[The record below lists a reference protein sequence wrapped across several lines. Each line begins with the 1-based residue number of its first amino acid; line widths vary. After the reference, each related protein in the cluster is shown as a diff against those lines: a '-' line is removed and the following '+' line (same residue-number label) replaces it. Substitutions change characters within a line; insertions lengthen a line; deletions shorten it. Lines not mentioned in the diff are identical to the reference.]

1 MILPIA
7 ALLLQIQAIP
17 QRPAPTAPP
26 ATAEITRAALPDA
39 RVKTGDSA
47 SGPAEPAGAKE
58 APSSPESRAA
68 GDPAPV
74 INAGTGT
81 ASASVQPAPPS
92 LAVPF
97 SQSTPADYREK
108 SLRREWIAL
117 GIAQHSAAAFDAWS
131 TRRAL
136 STGDAQESNPVLR
149 PFANNSSLYAAIQ
162 VGPVLFDYVSR
173 RMMTSQHGW
182 ARRTWW
188 ILQAASTATSLAS
201 GAHNLTIH

>member
-1 MILPIA
+1 MILPLA

-17 QRPAPTAPP
+17 QRPASTAPP
-26 ATAEITRAALPDA
+26 ATAEITRAALPNAGD
-39 RVKTGDSA
+39 KTGDSA
-47 SGPAEPAGAKE
+47 GGPAEPDGAKE
-58 APSSPESRAA
+58 ARSSLESRAA

-74 INAGTGT
+74 TKGATGT
-81 ASASVQPAPPS
+81 PSVQPAPPS
-92 LAVPF
+92 LAVHL
-97 SQSTPADYREK
+97 SKSTSADYRAR
-108 SLRREWIAL
+108 SHRREWIAL

-182 ARRTWW
+182 ERRTWW
-188 ILQAASTATSLAS
+188 ILQAASTVTSLAS

>member
-7 ALLLQIQAIP
+7 ALLLQIQTIAP
-17 QRPAPTAPP
+17 RPTSTAPK
-26 ATAEITRAALPDA
+26 ATGEISRAALPDTG
-39 RVKTGDSA
+39 VKTDESA
-47 SGPAEPAGAKE
+47 GVSPAPAGAKE
-58 APSSPESRAA
+58 APSTPESRAA

-74 INAGTGT
+74 INAGIGT
-81 ASASVQPAPPS
+81 ASVPPAPPS
-92 LAVPF
+92 LAVPL
-97 SQSTPADYREK
+97 SKSTSADYREK
-108 SLRREWIAL
+108 SHRREWIAL

-136 STGDAQESNPVLR
+136 STGEAHESNPVLR
-149 PFANNSSLYAAIQ
+149 PFADNSSLYAAIQ

-182 ARRTWW
+182 ERHTWW
-188 ILQAASTATSLAS
+188 ILQAASTVTSLAS

>member
-1 MILPIA
+1 MILPLA
-7 ALLLQIQAIP
+7 ALLLQIQAIAP
-17 QRPAPTAPP
+17 RPTSTAPK
-26 ATAEITRAALPDA
+26 ATAEISRAARADA
-39 RVKTGDSA
+39 GVKTDESA
-47 SGPAEPAGAKE
+47 GGSAAPAGAKE
-58 APSSPESRAA
+58 GPSSPESRAA

-81 ASASVQPAPPS
+81 ASVQPAPPS
-92 LAVPF
+92 LAVPL

-108 SLRREWIAL
+108 SHRREWIAL

-188 ILQAASTATSLAS
+188 ILQAASTVTSLAS